1 MVKDEPCVIFCPKC
15 LSSSIESEEEAMEN
29 VWMYHRH
36 YCQDCG
42 CSFKVLRKS
51 NIGVYKNE

>member
-1 MVKDEPCVIFCPKC
+1 MSELFCPKC
-15 LSSSIESEEEAMEN
+15 GSHNVESEEEAMEG
-29 VWMYHRH
+29 VWMYHTH

-51 NIGVYKNE
+51 RKT